1 MKFRLF
7 GSEEI
12 DQFRDGGN
20 WKSHA
25 RNLIW
30 VMIRI

>member
-12 DQFRDGGN
+12 EFRDGGN